1 MDKKQVLH
9 FRVLNGIRAI
19 AAIAVLISHISGQLP
34 DFGLNPIF
42 TDNTGQVSGFFLASF
57 GVTMFFALSGF
68 LITYLL
74 LREKEKQPIYIKH
87 FYVRRVLWIWPLY
100 YMFMAICV
108 ITYFIFDV
116 DYYHPSL
123 LFYFFFGANIA
134 MIANAMLPFMGHLWS
149 IGVEEQF
156 YIFWP
161 WMARLENKKLLK
173 YSFLFVA
180 VFYGLKFLLYVLQT
194 KFPFLNIGLVALG
207 VSRFHVMIMGCIGA
221 ILYYNDSKY
230 ISYLT
235 HKWTQAMAWLILVL
249 ATLNMFHIS
258 SSLIDHE
265 IIALVTIVII
275 FGQICRKNMIID
287 LDQKWFNFIGKISNG
302 IYVIHP
308 LLIFLSLQYV
318 GKFAESTLINYI
330 LLYGLIIFTTVL
342 LSSLSYEFLDNRFL
356 VYKDRFAK
364 IKSRA

>member
-9 FRVLNGIRAI
+9 LRGLNGIRAI
-19 AAIAVLISHISGQLP
+19 AAIAVVISHISLQLP

-42 TDNTGQVSGFFLASF
+42 TDDNGQVSGILLASF

-74 LREKEKQPIYIKH
+74 LKEKEKQPIHIKH
-87 FYVRRVLWIWPLY
+87 FYVRRVLRIWPLY

-123 LFYFFFGANIA
+123 LFYIFFGANIA

-173 YSFLFVA
+173 FSILFVA
-180 VFYGLKFLLYVLQT
+180 IFYGLKFLLYVLQT

-207 VSRFHVMIMGCIGA
+207 VSRFHIMIMGCIGA

-230 ISYLT
+230 ITYLT
-235 HKWTQAMAWLILVL
+235 HKWTQAMVWLILAL
-249 ATLNMFHIS
+249 ATFNVFHIS
-258 SSLIDHE
+258 SSLVDHE

-287 LDQKWFNFIGKISNG
+287 LDQKWFNFIGKISYG

-308 LLIFLSLQYV
+308 LLIFLALQYI
-318 GKFAESTLINYI
+318 GKFENSSVLNYVA
-330 LLYGLIIFTTVL
+330 LYALIIGSTVL
-342 LSSLSYEFLDNRFL
+342 LSYISYEFYEKRFL